1 MAMVRP
7 APALPAREPRLYAES
22 RSAGPSPDGVAAAAA
37 TWSVSIQALQAA
49 YPAGAAEQTRWTCPC
64 CAGAASATPA
74 VVRARVKAAANT
86 VALRTVNLR
95 EVGTPVGGS
104 LCVERQYS

>member
-1 MAMVRP
+1 MAIVRP
-7 APALPAREPRLYAES
+7 APALPASEPRLYAES

-37 TWSVSIQALQAA
+37 AVTWSVSSQALQAA
-49 YPAGAAEQTRWTCPC
+49 NPAGATEQTRWAWPC
-64 CAGAASATPA
+64 GAGAAWATPA

-95 EVGTPVGGS
+95 NGGDPG
-104 LCVERQYS
+104 RR